1 MVRNIN
7 RKSLIKQHYSTISS
21 SDRSKTLLY
30 LYVKYET
37 RRNVAHAGFQ
47 KQNKGTL
54 VTHNS
59 INKSNILNILYLHQA
74 ITGKLNQTIGKT
86 HNYPSVPKS
95 YSTTC
100 NGIGG
105 HKKVE
110 KISKSKTTTL
120 TYLII

>member
-1 MVRNIN
+1 M
-7 RKSLIKQHYSTISS
+7 
-21 SDRSKTLLY
+21 
-30 LYVKYET
+30 
-37 RRNVAHAGFQ
+37 
-47 KQNKGTL
+47 
-54 VTHNS
+54 
-59 INKSNILNILYLHQA
+59 HQA

-120 TYLII
+120 TYFDNLKKKQLVKTGAALKILCHWQSKISELLHCFENKFWVALCFLW